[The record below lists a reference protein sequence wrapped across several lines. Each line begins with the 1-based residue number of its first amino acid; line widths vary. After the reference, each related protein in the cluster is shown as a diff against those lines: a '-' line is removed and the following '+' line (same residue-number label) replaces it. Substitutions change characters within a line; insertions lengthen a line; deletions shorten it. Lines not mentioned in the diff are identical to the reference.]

1 MNNLAQLKTKPSLIK
16 ALKSSTAKDLTSKEI
31 KEQRV
36 SYIVGMK
43 GSESITRSQVQRV
56 LAHQEGR
63 SGHK

>member
-1 MNNLAQLKTKPSLIK
+1 MNNLEHLKTNPSLIK
-16 ALKSSTAKDLTSKEI
+16 ALKSSASKSLTSKEI

-43 GSESITRSQVQRV
+43 GSNSITRSQVQQV